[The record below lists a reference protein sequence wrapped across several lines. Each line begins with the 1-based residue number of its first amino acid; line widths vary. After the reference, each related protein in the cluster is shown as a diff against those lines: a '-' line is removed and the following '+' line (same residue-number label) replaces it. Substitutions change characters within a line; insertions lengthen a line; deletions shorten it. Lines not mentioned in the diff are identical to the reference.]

1 MGAKLGGKQRLIKKL
16 LEDAT
21 GPAVCDVEATAR
33 RVGHETRPL
42 PLTPL
47 SGPSPSPPSHLL
59 VLIAPIRHIHTKV
72 TGSAHAPWGLAH
84 NSIASRAWC
93 EPSTAEH
100 GAAMQRRMRL

>member
-47 SGPSPSPPSHLL
+47 SPLPISPICFDCSH
-59 VLIAPIRHIHTKV
+59 P
-72 TGSAHAPWGLAH
+72 AHSHKSYWKCARSLGYSSQL
-84 NSIASRAWC
+84 NCFKSVV
-93 EPSTAEH
+93 
-100 GAAMQRRMRL
+100 

>member
-47 SGPSPSPPSHLL
+47 SPTCFDCSH
-59 VLIAPIRHIHTKV
+59 P
-72 TGSAHAPWGLAH
+72 AHSHKSYWKCARSLGYSSQL
-84 NSIASRAWC
+84 NCFKSVV
-93 EPSTAEH
+93 
-100 GAAMQRRMRL
+100 